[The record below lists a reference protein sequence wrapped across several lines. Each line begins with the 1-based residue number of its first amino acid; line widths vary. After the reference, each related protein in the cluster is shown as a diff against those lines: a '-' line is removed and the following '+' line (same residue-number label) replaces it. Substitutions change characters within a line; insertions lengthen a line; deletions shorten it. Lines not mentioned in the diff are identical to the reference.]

1 MKFEERG
8 ETPPNNTLREVLL
21 DKVFEVSSRNLT
33 TWEKKKKFIGALP
46 EDFIVEMHAHLQSGD
61 AEHAEYLR
69 NEGREEKIRPWSEL
83 SDEEKLEQERIM
95 KGILFGEVFERL
107 VQKELAEIL
116 QMSPKDMELAQEA
129 TMLLHNPARHNLE
142 TSGRN
147 PDLTIVDIKTGKI
160 VELVEAKTGNFD
172 ERAYKQ
178 MMGYK
183 RHITQTIDQIG
194 EAREEAQESLEKE
207 GTPVTTENMEQ
218 YLRRNYGLS
227 SEITRLGVVDD
238 LKRTF
243 IVPSDRRTD
252 RPEGL
257 IKTSNSRGYDSVF
270 RNPQNRRDFERLLR
284 NKEIEVIRSIFST
297 KEINAITDV
306 VLEAIKKRIE
316 AQSKDFAKQQ
326 AEEKAKQGTKLG

>member
-1 MKFEERG
+1 MEFEERG

-21 DKVFEVSSRNLT
+21 DKVFEVSSRSPA
-33 TWEKKKKFIGALP
+33 TWEKKKRFIGALP

-69 NEGREEKIRPWSEL
+69 GIGRDEKMKPWSEL
-83 SDEEKLEQERIM
+83 SDAERLEQERIM

-107 VQKELAEIL
+107 VQEELAEIL
-116 QMSPKDMELAQEA
+116 QMSPEDMELAQEA

-147 PDLTIVDIKTGKI
+147 PDLTIVDIKTGEI
-160 VELVEAKTGNFD
+160 VKLVEAKTGYFD

-183 RHITQTIDQIG
+183 RHITQTIEQIQ
-194 EAREEAQESLEKE
+194 EVSEEAKKSLEK
-207 GTPVTTENMEQ
+207 GGAPVTPEDLEQ
-218 YLRRNYGLS
+218 FLRQNYGLS
-227 SEITRLGVVDD
+227 SEITRLGVSED

-257 IKTSNSRGYDSVF
+257 IKTSNSRDYDSVF

-284 NKEIEVIRSIFST
+284 NREIEVIRSIFST
-297 KEINAITDV
+297 REINAITDV
-306 VLEAIKKRIE
+306 VLGAIKERIE
-316 AQSKDFAKQQ
+316 AQSMDFAKQQ
-326 AEEKAKQGTKLG
+326 AEERAKQGTKLE